1 MKALL
6 VFLIMFLA
14 APAWSQPVPDQMA
27 QADIV
32 FLGEI
37 HDNPA
42 HHLTQARFVQAL
54 APKAVVFEML
64 TAEVAQSLSDAD
76 LASVEALERTTGWSE
91 TGWPALEMY
100 FPIFEAAK
108 GARIYGAA
116 LPRSAARVAMKQ
128 GIADSF
134 GVNAHE
140 YGLTAALPEDQ
151 QSQREALQ
159 MAAHCDALP
168 EHLLPAMVDLQRLR
182 DAMLARAA
190 LQALTET
197 GGPVFVITGNGHA
210 RRDWGAPSFVAKVR
224 PDLSMFAL
232 SQTEEHVTPDPAFDL
247 VMSASAID
255 RPDPCAAFR

>member
-1 MKALL
+1 M
-6 VFLIMFLA
+6 V
-14 APAWSQPVPDQMA
+14 
-27 QADIV
+27 QAEIV

-42 HHLTQARFVQAL
+42 HHLTQARFVKAV

-64 TAEVAQSLSDAD
+64 TAEVAQSLSDAS
-76 LASVEALERTTGWSE
+76 LVSVEVLERATSWSE

-100 FPIFEAAK
+100 FPIFEAAR
-108 GARIYGAA
+108 GASIYGAA
-116 LPRSAARVAMKQ
+116 LPRSAARAAMKQ

-134 GVNAHE
+134 GVNARE
-140 YGLTAALPEDQ
+140 YGLTSALPEDQ

-168 EHLLPAMVDLQRLR
+168 EHLLPTMVDLQRLR

-190 LQALTET
+190 LRALAET

-210 RRDWGAPSFVAKVR
+210 RRDWGAPSFVAKIR
-224 PDLSMFAL
+224 PDVTMFAL
-232 SQTEEHVTPDPAFDL
+232 SQTEDHVTPDPAFDL
-247 VMSASAID
+247 VMSAPAID
-255 RPDPCAAFR
+255 SPDPCAAFR